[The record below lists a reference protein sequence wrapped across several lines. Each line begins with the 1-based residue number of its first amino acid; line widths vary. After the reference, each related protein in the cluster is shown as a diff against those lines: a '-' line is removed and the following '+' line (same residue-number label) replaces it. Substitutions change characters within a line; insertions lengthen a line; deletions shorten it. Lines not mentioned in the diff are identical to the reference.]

1 MPDNLTSSIR
11 VNVSGMAVVR
21 IKQNNP
27 AMVWEIQQ
35 VTITVGPNSNNGNV
49 GIFKNGNMVTPTSAL
64 TRVVNQTGVSSIG
77 QTAAGLPYV
86 YLQASDEL
94 QIVISSATS
103 GDQVTTRAQYREI
116 DSSDPIVRGM

>member
-1 MPDNLTSSIR
+1 MPDSLSSSVI
-11 VNVSGMAVVR
+11 VNAQKMATVR

-35 VTITVGPNSNNGNV
+35 ITVTVGPASTSGNV

-64 TRVVNQTGVSSIG
+64 TPVVTVLGTNAIG

-86 YLQASDEL
+86 YIQASDEL
-94 QIVISSATS
+94 EIIVSSATA
-103 GDQVTTRAQYREI
+103 GDQVTTRAQYREV

>member
-1 MPDNLTSSIR
+1 
-11 VNVSGMAVVR
+11 MAVVR